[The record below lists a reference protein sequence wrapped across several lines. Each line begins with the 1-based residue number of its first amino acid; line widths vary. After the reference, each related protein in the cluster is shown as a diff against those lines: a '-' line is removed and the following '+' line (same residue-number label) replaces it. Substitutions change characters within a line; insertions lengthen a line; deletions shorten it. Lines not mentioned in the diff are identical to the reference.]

1 MTKIF
6 FILLIFIVPIC
17 QLRAQANNNGIIFTI
32 NDTLRGS
39 LNNERTAWDVL
50 QYRITVIPDFET
62 KSITGKSTIV
72 YKAIRPVYIMQIDLQ
87 QPLIVDS
94 IVNKGAKVEF
104 SRFNNIVRAK
114 LIDSAITIKFK
125 PGKTDSVIV
134 YYHGSPREAINPP
147 WDGGFI
153 WKKDEKGRPWM
164 GVACQGIGASVWY
177 ACKDHQ
183 SDEPDN
189 GAILSMIVPDSLTG
203 VGNGK
208 LISKEKIKNNGK
220 TMYKWKVVNSINSY
234 NIAPY
239 IGSYVNFSDTLAG
252 EKGLLNLN
260 YWVLDYNL
268 EKAKRQ
274 FTQAKLML
282 RAFEH
287 WFGPYPFYEDDYKL
301 VESPHLGMEHQSGI
315 AYGNK
320 YANGYLGTDLSG
332 TGWGKNWDFI
342 IVHESGHEWF
352 GNNITTNDIAD
363 MWVHEGFANY
373 SEALYINY
381 YYGRQAC
388 DEYVY
393 GIRKNIANDIPVI
406 GPYGVNQSGSGD
418 MYYKASN
425 MLHSIRNSFGNDE
438 IFRNYLRNL
447 GKLFYHK
454 NTTSKEIEKYTSAQL
469 KFDYSKVFDQYLRT
483 IKIPKLVFRLDN
495 TNNTIDVRWDN
506 CVAGFNLPLII
517 QPTNKKL
524 FITDKQQTLKL
535 NEKEMEW
542 FTKKNIESIY
552 YVIAMKEN
560 QVLR

>member
-1 MTKIF
+1 MKKIF
-6 FILLIFIVPIC
+6 FILPVFIVAIC
-17 QLRAQANNNGIIFTI
+17 QLKAQSNNKGTLFTI

-50 QYRITVIPDFET
+50 QYRITLIPDFET

-72 YKAIRPVYIMQIDLQ
+72 YKTVRAVYTMQIDLQ
-87 QPLIVDS
+87 QPLLVDS
-94 IVNKGAKVEF
+94 IVNKGSRVEF
-104 SRFNNIVRAK
+104 TRFNNIVRAK
-114 LIDSAITIKFK
+114 LIDSARIIKFK

-134 YYHGSPREAINPP
+134 YYHGKPREAINPP

-153 WKKDEKGRPWM
+153 WKKDAKNRPWM
-164 GVACQGIGASVWY
+164 GVACQGIGASAWY

-189 GAILSMIVPDSLTG
+189 GAILSIVVPDSLTG

-208 LISKEKIKNNGK
+208 LIGKEKIKNTGN
-220 TMYKWKVVNSINSY
+220 TMYTWKVVNSINSY

-239 IGSYVNFSDTLAG
+239 IGSYVNFSDTLHG
-252 EKGLLNLN
+252 EKGILNLN

-268 EKAKRQ
+268 EKAKKQ

-282 RAFEH
+282 KAFEY

-320 YANGYLGTDLSG
+320 YGNGYLGTDLSG

-393 GIRKNIANDIPVI
+393 GIRKNIANDKPVI

-425 MLHSIRNSFGNDE
+425 MLHTIRNSFGNDE

-454 NTTSKEIEKYTSAQL
+454 NTSSKEIENYTSAQL
-469 KFDYSKVFDQYLRT
+469 KFNYSKVFDLYLRT
-483 IKIPKLVFRLDN
+483 IQIPKLVFTVDDI
-495 TNNTIDVRWDN
+495 NNSISIKWEN

-517 QPTNKKL
+517 QPTNNKI

-535 NEKEMEW
+535 NAKEMEW

-552 YVIAMKEN
+552 YVVVTREN
-560 QVLR
+560 